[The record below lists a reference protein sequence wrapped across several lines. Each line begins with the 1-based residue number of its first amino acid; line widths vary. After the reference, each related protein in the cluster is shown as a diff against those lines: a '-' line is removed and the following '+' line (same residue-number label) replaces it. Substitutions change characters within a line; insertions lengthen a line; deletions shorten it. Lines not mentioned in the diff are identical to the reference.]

1 LIVRAGGAVAPI
13 FRERLSAQ
21 TCFPKSAA
29 NDART
34 DGRTS
39 RRDVKRVRIRCI
51 LFVSSAEERT
61 QFLDSIGRAFL
72 FAPLFTESVPPP
84 SLSLSLSLSLC
95 LCISVSILC
104 MSRELRKFTL
114 QGASSNSFPSP
125 PPSPSPAPLPR
136 SPSPSSEPEVDPR
149 VGNLR
154 ATDFAPRLYP
164 TVLRKSKVVGAYDDA
179 DRDISIR
186 YLVTLAGRK
195 VNFSFRGFI
204 RHPVTT
210 PFVHARNLPREVSR
224 RACVGCCRCLPPL
237 NNLIRTKLNVAPPPN
252 ILLIPPGGST

>member
-84 SLSLSLSLSLC
+84 PLSLSLSLSVSLH
-95 LCISVSILC
+95 LRLDTLHVARAEEIHAPRCIL
-104 MSRELRKFTL
+104 E
-114 QGASSNSFPSP
+114 QFPV
-125 PPSPSPAPLPR
+125 PSTVPLPR
-136 SPSPSSEPEVDPR
+136 PPPPLTFSLERARSGSEGWKFTRHGFRSSFISHGSTEVEGR
-149 VGNLR
+149 WSVRRRG
-154 ATDFAPRLYP
+154 
-164 TVLRKSKVVGAYDDA
+164 S
-179 DRDISIR
+179 R
-186 YLVTLAGRK
+186 YLD
-195 VNFSFRGFI
+195 
-204 RHPVTT
+204 
-210 PFVHARNLPREVSR
+210 
-224 RACVGCCRCLPPL
+224 
-237 NNLIRTKLNVAPPPN
+237 
-252 ILLIPPGGST
+252 